1 MPQVVVPSRYRIPT
15 NGESRIEVDG
25 DTVRHCIEA
34 VEARYPGFQE
44 LILDRKG
51 ELRRFVRLLVNDEVI
66 ARDAL
71 DAPVSGDDSIAILA
85 AAAGG

>member
-1 MPQVVVPSRYRIPT
+1 MPQVEVPSRYRIPT
-15 NGESRIEVDG
+15 RGASRIEVDG

-44 LILDRKG
+44 LILDGKG